1 MVAVNSEEKE
11 EMHGWYSEKQLCSNI
26 KDVNTKIFETTNKL
40 VYVYT
45 TNKLVYVYYIDSSNN
60 KILVS
65 EVTKTNKYTSNWDDA
80 VYLGTLLQFHGAFA
94 QPI

>member
-1 MVAVNSEEKE
+1 MTADNTQENE
-11 EMHGWYSEKQLCSNI
+11 EMHGWYSEKQQCSNI
-26 KDVNTKIFETTNKL
+26 KDVNTKSFETI
-40 VYVYT
+40 
-45 TNKLVYVYYIDSSNN
+45 NKLVYVYYIDSSNN

-65 EVTKTNKYTSNWDDA
+65 EVTKTNKYTSYWDDA

>member
-1 MVAVNSEEKE
+1 MTTDNTQENE
-11 EMHGWYSEKQLCSNI
+11 EMHGWYSEKQQCSNI
-26 KDVNTKIFETTNKL
+26 KDVNTKIFE
-40 VYVYT
+40 T

-65 EVTKTNKYTSNWDDA
+65 EVTKTNKYPSYWDDA

>member
-1 MVAVNSEEKE
+1 MTADNTQENE
-11 EMHGWYSEKQLCSNI
+11 EMHGWYSEKQQWSNI
-26 KDVNTKIFETTNKL
+26 KEENTKSFETI
-40 VYVYT
+40 
-45 TNKLVYVYYIDSSNN
+45 NKLVYVYYIDSSNN

-65 EVTKTNKYTSNWDDA
+65 EVTKTNKYTSYWDDA

>member
-26 KDVNTKIFETTNKL
+26 KDVNTKSFE
-40 VYVYT
+40 T

-80 VYLGTLLQFHGAFA
+80 IYLGQLYRYYGAFTK
-94 QPI
+94 PI

>member
-26 KDVNTKIFETTNKL
+26 KDVNTKIFE
-40 VYVYT
+40 T

>member
-1 MVAVNSEEKE
+1 MTADNTQENE
-11 EMHGWYSEKQLCSNI
+11 EMHGWYSEKQQCSNI
-26 KDVNTKIFETTNKL
+26 KDVNTKIFE
-40 VYVYT
+40 T

-65 EVTKTNKYTSNWDDA
+65 EVTKTNKYPSYWDDA